1 MSRKSI
7 KTSGPQ
13 NRRPSGSVNKKA
25 NDPVEYFGVAQKPKT
40 KRKPKKE
47 SKMINIEEFVCT
59 YGASNNTV
67 ISEPIKAATTFPVTT
82 NAWARKKGSELFAKA
97 KDDNE
102 EEKMLK
108 MAIAESI
115 KTAEEHSR
123 IKDSTWKNDQENTVN
138 SDDLMFQ
145 KKHNSQNK
153 KSSRGSKE
161 SRSINCWNNS
171 SFVKESDDYGFLPEH
186 NKTNKSPKVGTLWED
201 DSKNNRSKERKD
213 IKSKS
218 KHIQKD
224 KPKENKPSPTD
235 SPLKPEK
242 KLRQR
247 GDWKETFIKDNYQPE
262 RNVRSN
268 DKDDQRPLPQAH
280 DWSVLTSGWNKP
292 EEKKEDTKKPSNM
305 WNGDVGVNVTKNK
318 WESPNWSEPAKT
330 ESVDIWSSDRPK
342 SNSVVWNDPVETKKD
357 SIDEKIIKSERTEI
371 KPNVFGFTDSWGPPM
386 PPQINKEP
394 PKPIESP
401 KFVKKKPLPA
411 PDFNRYL
418 LEALSQSSP
427 YSVPPPHTEPQISQ
441 TNTDSLYSNLESVL
455 PKTSSSV
462 LETNNS
468 PEFLSNLH
476 FLANMTQICD
486 RLGLNNKQLLSDLP
500 VGATSSNVEP
510 DLLQQPPTINQIQH
524 NLNWNQK
531 TNQKVYQPY
540 QPVLHQQSD
549 FMLPNQLLHSQ
560 QQHQHQH
567 QHQQHQQ
574 HHHHHQQHQPQQHQQ
589 QQHQQQ
595 QHQQQ
600 QHQQQQHQQQQH
612 QQQQQQQQQTSFM
625 PANSNNFNLS
635 GNNAFPAL
643 NLDLNPQFNNL
654 IYPNQLV
661 PPPNGL
667 FPYQHQTNIERLA
680 NLSLGQDKM
689 NFPMYN
695 LVQDKQTRL
704 NDSFNSVREP
714 MKQSKPVQPNVF
726 MPNTLPNSYNF
737 NMDPTPPLFPANLF
751 YAQMPQDM
759 NYVPPNQQ
767 QFHNF
772 KEQNMQHMF
781 GNQKLEHQVL
791 RDKMLNVGNPYLKD

>member
-1 MSRKSI
+1 M
-7 KTSGPQ
+7 
-13 NRRPSGSVNKKA
+13 
-25 NDPVEYFGVAQKPKT
+25 Y
-40 KRKPKKE
+40 
-47 SKMINIEEFVCT
+47 INHF
-59 YGASNNTV
+59 
-67 ISEPIKAATTFPVTT
+67 
-82 NAWARKKGSELFAKA
+82 R
-97 KDDNE
+97 
-102 EEKMLK
+102 
-108 MAIAESI
+108 
-115 KTAEEHSR
+115 
-123 IKDSTWKNDQENTVN
+123 KNDQENAIGA
-138 SDDLMFQ
+138 DDLMFQ
-145 KKHNSQNK
+145 KKHISQNK
-153 KSSRGSKE
+153 KNSRGSKE

-171 SFVKESDDYGFLPEH
+171 SFAKESEDFSFIPDH
-186 NKTNKSPKVGTLWED
+186 SKTNKILKVGTLWED

-213 IKSKS
+213 LKSKT

-235 SPLKPEK
+235 SLLKPEK

-268 DKDDQRPLPQAH
+268 DIDDQRPQPQAH

-292 EEKKEDTKKPSNM
+292 EEKKDDKKPSNM
-305 WNGDVGVNVTKNK
+305 WNGDVGVNMTKNK
-318 WESPNWSEPAKT
+318 WEPSNWSSEPVKT

-342 SNSVVWNDPVETKKD
+342 SNSVVWNDPVETKD
-357 SIDEKIIKSERTEI
+357 DGIDEKLIQSERTDI
-371 KPNVFGFTDSWGPPM
+371 KPNVYGFSADSWGAM
-386 PPQINKEP
+386 TNQIKEP

-401 KFVKKKPLPA
+401 KFVEKKPLPA

-427 YSVPPPHTEPQISQ
+427 YTVPPHTEPQISQ
-441 TNTDSLYSNLESVL
+441 NNTDSLYSNMESVL

-468 PEFLSNLH
+468 PDFLSNLQ

-500 VGATSSNVEP
+500 IGATSSNVEP
-510 DLLQQPPTINQIQH
+510 DLLQQPPTLNQIHQ

-531 TNQKVYQPY
+531 TNQKVYQQF
-540 QPVLHQQSD
+540 QPVLQQQSD
-549 FMLPNQLLHSQ
+549 YMLPTQLLQSQQQQQQQQQ

-567 QHQQHQQ
+567 
-574 HHHHHQQHQPQQHQQ
+574 
-589 QQHQQQ
+589 
-595 QHQQQ
+595 
-600 QHQQQQHQQQQH
+600 
-612 QQQQQQQQQTSFM
+612 QQQQQQQTSFM
-625 PANSNNFNLS
+625 PANSNNFNLT
-635 GNNAFPAL
+635 GNGAFPAL

-654 IYPNQLV
+654 IYPNPLV

-667 FPYQHQTNIERLA
+667 YPYQHQTNIERLA

-704 NDSFNSVREP
+704 NDSFNTVREP

-737 NMDPTPPLFPANLF
+737 NMDPTPPLFPTNLF
-751 YAQMPQDM
+751 YAQMPQDV
-759 NYVPPNQQ
+759 NYVQPNQQ

-772 KEQNMQHMF
+772 KEQNVQHMF
-781 GNQKLEHQVL
+781 GNQKLDHQVL

>member
-1 MSRKSI
+1 
-7 KTSGPQ
+7 
-13 NRRPSGSVNKKA
+13 
-25 NDPVEYFGVAQKPKT
+25 
-40 KRKPKKE
+40 
-47 SKMINIEEFVCT
+47 
-59 YGASNNTV
+59 
-67 ISEPIKAATTFPVTT
+67 
-82 NAWARKKGSELFAKA
+82 
-97 KDDNE
+97 
-102 EEKMLK
+102 
-108 MAIAESI
+108 
-115 KTAEEHSR
+115 
-123 IKDSTWKNDQENTVN
+123 
-138 SDDLMFQ
+138 MFQ

-153 KSSRGSKE
+153 KNSRGSKE

-171 SFVKESDDYGFLPEH
+171 SFTKESDDYGFASEH
-186 NKTNKSPKVGTLWED
+186 NKTNKSPKVGILWED

-268 DKDDQRPLPQAH
+268 DIDDQRPQPQAH

-292 EEKKEDTKKPSNM
+292 EEKKDEKKPSNM
-305 WNGDVGVNVTKNK
+305 WNGDVGVNVSKNK
-318 WESPNWSEPAKT
+318 WDSSNWSSEPVKT

-342 SNSVVWNDPVETKKD
+342 SNSVVWNDPVEAKD
-357 SIDEKIIKSERTEI
+357 DGIDEKLIQSERKEI
-371 KPNVFGFTDSWGPPM
+371 KPNVYGFTDSWGPM
-386 PPQINKEP
+386 STQIKEP

-401 KFVKKKPLPA
+401 KFVEKKPLPA

-427 YSVPPPHTEPQISQ
+427 YNVPPHTEPQISQ
-441 TNTDSLYSNLESVL
+441 TNTDSLYSNMESVL

-500 VGATSSNVEP
+500 VGATSSGVEP
-510 DLLQQPPTINQIQH
+510 DLLQQPPTLNQIQQ

-531 TNQKVYQPY
+531 ATQKVYQPF
-540 QPVLHQQSD
+540 QPVLQQQSD
-549 FMLPNQLLHSQ
+549 FMLPNQLLQSQ
-560 QQHQHQH
+560 QQ
-567 QHQQHQQ
+567 QQ
-574 HHHHHQQHQPQQHQQ
+574 HHQQQQ
-589 QQHQQQ
+589 QQHQ
-595 QHQQQ
+595 
-600 QHQQQQHQQQQH
+600 

-625 PANSNNFNLS
+625 PANSSNFNLT
-635 GNNAFPAL
+635 GNSAFPAL

-654 IYPNQLV
+654 IYPNPLV

-667 FPYQHQTNIERLA
+667 YPYQHQTNIERLA

-704 NDSFNSVREP
+704 NDSSFNSVREP

-737 NMDPTPPLFPANLF
+737 NIDPSPPLFPANLF
-751 YAQMPQDM
+751 YAQMPQDV
-759 NYVPPNQQ
+759 NYVQPNQQ